1 MAKKRSLLTGLSKA
15 LGLSSKPKAKTR
27 SKALAS
33 VSYSALRRA
42 NPAENVRMGFS
53 PTARRY
59 VKAAAKVTKRTA
71 SISARAAETKRTRE
85 RYGYATPEAAT
96 KARGRGELSYESQTQ
111 ARRVAKARK
120 TRRLRER
127 IDAKTRRIA
136 AKNGFPTGPN
146 QTNEVL
152 AFLKKQ
158 SAKHDRYLAGN
169 ERSRLDEDEY
179 RRTVSLAYRYLG
191 KDDERLRD
199 MLMSPDMIG
208 IAA

>member
-1 MAKKRSLLTGLSKA
+1 MTKKRSTQSN
-15 LGLSSKPKAKTR
+15 S

-33 VSYSALRRA
+33 VSHTALRRA
-42 NPAENVRMGFS
+42 SPSENIRMGFT
-53 PTARRY
+53 PKARRY
-59 VKAAAKVTKRTA
+59 VKADAKVTKATA
-71 SISARAAETKRTRE
+71 SISARQAETKRTRE
-85 RYGYATPEAAT
+85 RYGFHSPEAAT
-96 KARGRGELSYESQTQ
+96 KARSRGELSYESQTQ

-127 IDAKTRRIA
+127 INAKTRRIA
-136 AKNGFPTGPN
+136 AENGFPPGPN

-152 AFLKKQ
+152 AFLEKQ
-158 SAKHDRYLAGN
+158 SAQHDRYLAGD

-199 MLMSPDMIG
+199 MLMSPDMMG